1 VPLRND
7 GTADESISDYRLR
20 DEPRRT
26 VARRVRRIA
35 PANRCAGR
43 DAAKCDAA
51 KPRSATHSS
60 RKAAVSVPPL
70 EGRTEELV
78 PDRNEMPLRIV
89 PRLLWVSVVLL
100 AAFVAF
106 GIYSQ
111 SIHETTRG
119 FALLSRWEGS
129 IYRGYAFRMLA
140 WSGFEAI
147 MGSVPVL
154 SGLVMLWISFLSP
167 RWSDRMSWSAAMIF
181 TAYEL
186 ALDATYFFPH
196 NASGEVYRS
205 YPRVSA
211 VVGLIAYGSWLLII
225 PVSTLPTWLKRLLSS
240 VCVLALMAIVL
251 YPAIDAYT
259 RAVDTLGSIL
269 FAGALFALGVFVAGR
284 VGVNLLR
291 RGKVDA

>member
-1 VPLRND
+1 MYMTGLGFSRYALTSCAAAALLVDCSGSQPPTL
-7 GTADESISDYRLR
+7 E
-20 DEPRRT
+20 RR
-26 VARRVRRIA
+26 A
-35 PANRCAGR
+35 
-43 DAAKCDAA
+43 
-51 KPRSATHSS
+51 
-60 RKAAVSVPPL
+60 
-70 EGRTEELV
+70 EELI
-78 PDRNEMPLRIV
+78 PDRNEIPLRIV

-100 AAFVAF
+100 IAFAAL

-119 FALLSRWEGS
+119 FALLSRWEGGAF
-129 IYRGYAFRMLA
+129 RGYVVRTLA
-140 WSGFEAI
+140 WSGFEEI
-147 MGSVPVL
+147 MGSVPLL

-167 RWSDRMSWSAAMIF
+167 RWSDRMLWSAAMVF

-186 ALDATYFFPH
+186 ALDATYLFPH
-196 NASGEVYRS
+196 NAGGEVYRS

-225 PVSTLPTWLKRLLSS
+225 PATTLPAWLKRLLSA
-240 VCVLALMAIVL
+240 VCVLALMAIAA
-251 YPAIDAYT
+251 YPVIDAYT

-291 RGKVDA
+291 RDNVDA